1 VAAASTF
8 AIVVPIQYH
17 NTMPHDG
24 STQFD
29 RRTTAL
35 RWAAVIVAASA
46 VAAGDHCLYATPSDD
61 LLNSLQ
67 PTADV
72 NDFAGILSAQEREAL
87 EQRCRQLRATTGS
100 QLTVVTLRSLQGG
113 QIDDFTVKLF
123 ERWKVGQAEK
133 DNGVMLLVAIDDRK
147 VRIEVGYGLEPVLP
161 DVLAGRIIQQQIVPA
176 FRQKQYAAGLSAA
189 VNRIA
194 EIVERGE
201 PAAPDAGPAAEMP
214 VGGVICFSL
223 FLIPWVSFP
232 SICIG
237 VMLKSR
243 QFLSAA
249 FLLIFPAF
257 AVFLVVSFGMPSYL
271 FLLVALCIAGGIVFG
286 LFAKLLPS
294 SRRRGGKRAWSEG
307 LWTWDTPTWT
317 STGSSWDWGGSSW
330 GGGFSGGGGGSWGGF
345 GGGSSGG
352 GGASGGW

>member
-1 VAAASTF
+1 
-8 AIVVPIQYH
+8 
-17 NTMPHDG
+17 MPHSG
-24 STQFD
+24 SVQFG
-29 RRTTAL
+29 RQSTAL
-35 RWAAVIVAASA
+35 RWAAVIVAATA
-46 VAAGDHCLYATPSDD
+46 VTAGDRFACATPSDD

-87 EQRCRQLRATTGS
+87 EQRCRQLRATSGS

-113 QIDDFTVKLF
+113 QIDDFAVKLF
-123 ERWKVGQAEK
+123 ARWKVGQGDK

-161 DVLAGRIIQQQIVPA
+161 DVLAGRIIQQEIVPA

-201 PAAPDAGPAAEMP
+201 PAAPNAGQAAEMP
-214 VGGVICFSL
+214 LGGVICFSL
-223 FLIPWVSFP
+223 FLIPWVTFP
-232 SICIG
+232 SIFIG
-237 VMLKSR
+237 VMLKSGH
-243 QFLSAA
+243 FFSAV
-249 FLLIFPAF
+249 FLLVFPAF
-257 AVFLVVSFGMPSYL
+257 AVFFAITFGMPWYV
-271 FLLVALCIAGGIVFG
+271 LLLIASCVVAGAVFG
-286 LFAKLLPS
+286 LFAKLLPT

-307 LWTWDTPTWT
+307 LWTWDTPTST
-317 STGSSWDWGGSSW
+317 STSSSWDWGGSSW

>member
-1 VAAASTF
+1 MITAVVSVVA
-8 AIVVPIQYH
+8 
-17 NTMPHDG
+17 G
-24 STQFD
+24 SG
-29 RRTTAL
+29 L
-35 RWAAVIVAASA
+35 I
-46 VAAGDHCLYATPSDD
+46 HATPSDN

-123 ERWKVGQAEK
+123 ARWKVGQADK

-189 VNRIA
+189 VDRIA

-201 PAAPDAGPAAEMP
+201 PAAPDAGHPAEMP

-243 QFLSAA
+243 QFFSAA

-271 FLLVALCIAGGIVFG
+271 LGLVALCIAGGIVFG
-286 LFAKLLPS
+286 LFAKLLPT
-294 SRRRGGKRAWSEG
+294 SRRRGGKRAWSEE
-307 LWTWDTPTWT
+307 LWTWDTPPST

>member
-1 VAAASTF
+1 VIAAAVL
-8 AIVVPIQYH
+8 A
-17 NTMPHDG
+17 G
-24 STQFD
+24 SS
-29 RRTTAL
+29 L
-35 RWAAVIVAASA
+35 V
-46 VAAGDHCLYATPSDD
+46 HATPSDD

-72 NDFAGILSAQEREAL
+72 NDFAGVLSAQEREAL
-87 EQRCRQLRATTGS
+87 EQRCRQLRAATGS
-100 QLTVVTLRSLQGG
+100 QLTVVALRSLQGG

-123 ERWKVGQAEK
+123 QRWKVGQADQ

-189 VNRIA
+189 VNRLA

-201 PAAPDAGPAAEMP
+201 PAAPDAGQAAQMP
-214 VGGVICFSL
+214 VGGAICFSL
-223 FLIPWVSFP
+223 FLIPWVTFP
-232 SICIG
+232 SIFIG
-237 VMLKSR
+237 VMLKSGH
-243 QFLSAA
+243 FFSAV
-249 FLLIFPAF
+249 FLLIFPGF
-257 AVFLVVSFGMPSYL
+257 AVFLVISFGMPWY
-271 FLLVALCIAGGIVFG
+271 LLVLVGLCMAAGVVFG
-286 LFAKLLPS
+286 LFAKLLPTS
-294 SRRRGGKRAWSEG
+294 WRRGGRRKWSEG
-307 LWTWDTPTWT
+307 VWTWDTPTWT
-317 STGSSWDWGGSSW
+317 STGSSWDSGGSSW